1 VSTNIFVR
9 LRTFVLFSKTYLS
22 QLNLFYKGVQ
32 DEQTIRNERRST
44 RLYLLLFIFSIVI
57 LTFYYIIIPDP
68 HTIITESPPFRK
80 YLTLVHHSSLQCPCS
95 KISVEYDQFTQ
106 IEPFYHEI
114 CQSDFISND
123 WINHLSTLYEQSWNN
138 SISTDFRRIAVFQ
151 FQTIRSLCHLA
162 NDLQSFKKKVFIQ
175 SELISSEQF
184 QIQINSFIAEFVNS
198 TSKMFLRTLQFVQN
212 TTAQSLL
219 MTGGPMTSVTPR
231 KNFFSG
237 FELASFPF
245 TEIEYTFSD
254 GFTCTC
260 SSSNSTSCMGSATFQ
275 NDVVPGFQTGCYMMS
290 ALLKSTLQTLY
301 NQSFINIFT
310 NSSKAFRKL
319 NSSLSNWTIEMLLS
333 EMFVDHWLNTTSYER
348 YFNACAPDLCRHT
361 VNQEYGFLRVI
372 TLMIG
377 LFGGLS
383 SALKIITPFI
393 IVTLWPVICK
403 LVMRKQTH
411 VTQVEAVENIPS
423 ILNNSCTIVYLHLFY
438 SRTHY
443 R

>member
-1 VSTNIFVR
+1 MPMNATAR
-9 LRTFVLFSKTYLS
+9 LRTLVVFIKTYLS
-22 QLNLFYKGVQ
+22 QLNLFYTGAQ

-68 HTIITESPPFRK
+68 DTIITGSPPFRK
-80 YLTLVHHSSLQCPCS
+80 YLTLVHHSSLECPCS

-106 IEPFYHEI
+106 IEPFYHEL

-138 SISTDFRRIAVFQ
+138 SIPSDFRRIALFQ

-162 NDLQSFKKKVFIQ
+162 NETIENDLESFKKKVFIQ
-175 SELISSEQF
+175 SQLVSSEQF
-184 QIQINSFIAEFVNS
+184 QMQINSFIAEFVNS
-198 TSKMFLRTLQFVQN
+198 TPKMFLRTLQFVQN

-348 YFNACAPDLCRHT
+348 YFNACAPDLCQHT
-361 VNQEYGFLRVI
+361 VNQQYGFLHLV

-383 SALKIITPFI
+383 SALHIITPFI

-423 ILNNSCTIVYLHLFY
+423 ILNNNCTIV
-438 SRTHY
+438 
-443 R
+443 